1 DRAALGKAY
10 EGVWI
15 QTGSARI
22 SDADA
27 GTLLAAV
34 WRDYR
39 VAKPKSTSHFDEAK
53 VIALAN
59 AYGGLHVITHP
70 RGASLWVD
78 ERLYDGHTSLT
89 AFMRAGRRKIRV
101 GRLPGYKD
109 DEESVV
115 VVAASIADFERHLT
129 KTK

>member
-1 DRAALGKAY
+1 VIRELRPIVCDG
-10 EGVWI
+10 GVRFLAVENAI
-15 QTGSARI
+15 LCRLERGAIVCFERFTLI
-22 SDADA
+22 SNIRHCR
-27 GTLLAAV
+27 L
-34 WRDYR
+34 
-39 VAKPKSTSHFDEAK
+39 
-53 VIALAN
+53 
-59 AYGGLHVITHP
+59 VITHP

-101 GRLPGYKD
+101 GGLPGYKD